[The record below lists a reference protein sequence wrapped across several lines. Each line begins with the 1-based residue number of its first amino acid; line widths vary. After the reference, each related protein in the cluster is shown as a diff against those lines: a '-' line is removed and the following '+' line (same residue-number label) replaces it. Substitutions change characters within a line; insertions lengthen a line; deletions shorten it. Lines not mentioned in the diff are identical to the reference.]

1 MITINIETP
10 NHSRYQGLLHK
21 IDTTENTILLHSVIN
36 YGKAKRPIKQIIS
49 DTEKHNY
56 FVQFP
61 LEFVKPDT
69 VITTNDGKSYKA
81 KLSKI
86 DPYTKFPI
94 FQNIQLICKQ
104 CEEGEKKSFDFKSH
118 RVISINKKQQIKMKQ
133 SLHFQNKSV
142 DLKSSYPPCIT
153 NNYRQMAK
161 FKELTE
167 QIGYRPKLK
176 CKNL

>member
-10 NHSRYQGLLHK
+10 NHTRYNGLLHK
-21 IDTTENTILLHSVIN
+21 IDTTENTILLHSVVN
-36 YGKAKRPIKQIIS
+36 YGKVQRPIKQIIS

-61 LEFVKPDT
+61 LEYIKKDT
-69 VITTNDGKSYKA
+69 IITTNDGKSYKA
-81 KLSKI
+81 KLKKI
-86 DPYTKFPI
+86 DLQTKFPI
-94 FQNIQLICKQ
+94 LQNITLMCKQ
-104 CEEGEKKSFDFKSH
+104 CEEKERIPFDFKSH
-118 RVISINKKQQIKMKQ
+118 RVISFNKRQQIKMKQ
-133 SLHFQNKSV
+133 SLHNQNKSV
-142 DLKSSYPPCIT
+142 DLKSSYPPCFT

-176 CKNL
+176 CKN

>member
-1 MITINIETP
+1 MTINIETP
-10 NHSRYQGLLHK
+10 NHTRYNGLLHK
-21 IDTTENTILLHSVIN
+21 IDTTENTILLHSVVN
-36 YGKAKRPIKQIIS
+36 YGKAHRPIKQIIS

-56 FVQFP
+56 YVQFP
-61 LEFVKPDT
+61 LDYVKTET

-81 KLSKI
+81 KLRKI
-86 DPYTKFPI
+86 DLQTKFPI
-94 FQNIQLICKQ
+94 LQDIRLMCKQ
-104 CEEGEKKSFDFKSH
+104 CEERERKPFDFKSH
-118 RVISINKKQQIKMKQ
+118 RVISIDKKQQIKMKQ
-133 SLHFQNKSV
+133 SLHNQNKSV

-176 CKNL
+176 SKN